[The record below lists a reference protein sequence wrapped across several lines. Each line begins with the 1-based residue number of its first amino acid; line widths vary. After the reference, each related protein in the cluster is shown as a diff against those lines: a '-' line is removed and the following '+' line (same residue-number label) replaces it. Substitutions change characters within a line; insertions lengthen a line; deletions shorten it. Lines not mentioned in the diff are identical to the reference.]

1 MNKFDIEIFS
11 AGTWNGDTFSPR
23 DLEDMARNFD
33 ELKDKI
39 KPPIKLGHRQLE
51 GQPALGW
58 VEGLRVLG
66 EKLIASVVDVPPII
80 TEAIK
85 RKLYRRVSPEI
96 YFGYKDTTT
105 KKRYNLVV
113 SAVSLLGADIPAVK
127 TLEDLTAYLA
137 DLHGE
142 SAEKMVAYEFA
153 MNPGPG
159 EHITILNQGGLKA
172 MDEKEFGEKLE
183 LAQKEADA
191 KVADEKAAREKAE
204 AELKAYKDE
213 QEKQAREG
221 KVASVKAFCEDLVK
235 TGKMTPAVRDTI
247 FPKDKEGLVEFS
259 EAGEPTIPFSVL
271 KDYAESMKTV
281 KFGEV
286 GSAADDE
293 KKDEAGLDPSA
304 ILDKRARELV
314 ASKKAGN
321 YSEACKKVLSDDPA
335 FAKEYSASPGK
346 RIEA

>member
-11 AGTWNGDTFSPR
+11 AGTWNGDTFSAR

-33 ELKDKI
+33 ELKEKI

-58 VEGLRVLG
+58 VESLRVLG
-66 EKLIASVVDVPPII
+66 EKLIASVADVPPII

-105 KKRYNLVV
+105 KKRYNFVV

-127 TLEDLTAYLA
+127 TLEDLTAFLSEMKP
-137 DLHGE
+137 D
-142 SAEKMVAYEFA
+142 AERLMSYEFQFTENA
-153 MNPGPG
+153 DD
-159 EHITILNQGGLKA
+159 TIAIKGGSKA
-172 MDEKEFGEKLE
+172 MEEKEFNEKLE

-191 KVADEKAAREKAE
+191 KVAAETAAREKAE

-221 KVASVKAFCEDLVK
+221 KVASVKAFCENLVK

-271 KDYAESMKTV
+271 KDYAESLQAV

-314 ASKKAGN
+314 AAKKAGN

>member
-33 ELKDKI
+33 ELKEKI

-58 VEGLRVLG
+58 VESLRVLG

-105 KKRYNLVV
+105 KKRYNFVV

-127 TLEDLTAYLA
+127 TLEDLTAFLSEMKP
-137 DLHGE
+137 D
-142 SAEKMVAYEFA
+142 AERLMSYEFQFTA
-153 MNPGPG
+153 NADD
-159 EHITILNQGGLKA
+159 TIAIQGGSKA